1 MGCLNCKSRVK
12 DSSSENII
20 RVTHLLK
27 NKTVI
32 FAKMHKLS
40 LNMASIDDEISTLK
54 IMSRNLSKLTLG
66 MYMFLQTIKKLFQ

>member
-1 MGCLNCKSRVK
+1 MCCLNCKSRVK